1 MLAKVTELRDFES
14 YTSRHAVVVFS
25 APSWCGPCKKLQPH
39 VEKLADKLDYP
50 VVYVDTD
57 KAPEI
62 AKLFNVM
69 SVPQVFE
76 VENGAPKRALHGRT
90 VIALERELAAD

>member
-1 MLAKVTELRDFES
+1 MLAKVTDVRDFES

-25 APSWCGPCKKLQPH
+25 APDWCRPCKTLQPH
-39 VEKLADKLDYP
+39 VEKLASKLNYP
-50 VVYVDTD
+50 VVYVNID

-62 AKLFNVM
+62 ARLFNVM

-76 VENGAPKRALHGRT
+76 AENGVLKRALQGRT